1 MDEFIAWAERELPA
15 LTEAQP
21 AGASDIGRLYKFTV
35 DVPDD
40 GDYTGAKEKL
50 ALAAVGTLR
59 VLGAGRESKLR
70 ITAKPQVIKEKLLQ
84 DVNPDEKPSHV
95 EIAMVV
101 VQ

>member
-21 AGASDIGRLYKFTV
+21 AEASDVGRLYKFTV

-59 VLGAGRESKLR
+59 AIGAGRESKLR
-70 ITAKPQVIKEKLLQ
+70 ITAKPQ
-84 DVNPDEKPSHV
+84 DVNPGEKPSHV